1 MPNGG
6 SFTPQKTSRSAPRAR
21 KQPGLSKDTQ
31 AKILSECDSK
41 FAGRRKAGGGYTYFD
56 FTQNRHF
63 DIAGPN
69 PTQQELKRMDQ
80 EYLAYLEANR
90 QTAVNPA
97 NAEQAIAAINKQ
109 IKLVSYQKV
118 APPKVT
124 VKQPVAANRLRVRK
138 DAVCKND
145 AYPAAGQKSQR
156 PCRVCG
162 IPCLARMPS
171 GTLMLN
177 GGFRLLSRLSALP
190 RERIRT
196 MPTAYLADRTA
207 FLTNLWRCR
216 GSRFSSRTA

>member
-1 MPNGG
+1 MANLRTFALLLVLIGLGVALSPVR
-6 SFTPQKTSRSAPRAR
+6 SYAQWWKFYTPKDFEECSQSAE
-21 KQPGLSKDTQ
+21 QPGLSKDTQ

-145 AYPAAGQKSQR
+145 ALSCGWAKITTTVQGLRHTLLGANAKRDTYAQR
-156 PCRVCG
+156 G
-162 IPCLARMPS
+162 L
-171 GTLMLN
+171 
-177 GGFRLLSRLSALP
+177 
-190 RERIRT
+190 
-196 MPTAYLADRTA
+196 
-207 FLTNLWRCR
+207 
-216 GSRFSSRTA
+216 